1 MINGMAHAGRVFG
14 RRDWI
19 QSAARAADFIRITLW
34 KNNRLLANYKD
45 GKARLNAYLD
55 DYAFLLN
62 GLLEL
67 MQADFRPIDLEFAV
81 ALANVLLEQFEDP
94 AEGGFFFT
102 SHDHEKLIHR
112 PKPGHDNAT
121 PSGNGIAACA
131 LQRLGHILGESRYL
145 QAAERTLA
153 LFYPTMLRYPSA
165 CCSLLTALEES
176 LFPPQLVILRGQ
188 PQELKEW
195 VDALRIGSPYTLVLA
210 LPVELVELPLS
221 LSKPAGVNNTVNAWV
236 CHGVKCLPAIT
247 DVHELL
253 RFCEIHGK
261 IRPPFYFL

>member
-14 RRDWI
+14 RPEWVR
-19 QSAARAADFIRITLW
+19 SAARAVDFIRARLW
-34 KNNRLLANYKD
+34 KNNRLLATYKD
-45 GKARLNAYLD
+45 GKAHLNAYLD

-67 MQADFRPIDLEFAV
+67 MQAEFRRTDLEFAV
-81 ALANVLLEQFEDP
+81 ALADVLLEQFEDS
-94 AEGGFFFT
+94 ADGGFFFT

-121 PSGNGIAACA
+121 PSGNGIGACV
-131 LQRLGHILGESRYL
+131 LQRLGYILGESRYL
-145 QAAERTLA
+145 RAAERALA
-153 LFYPTMLRYPSA
+153 LFYPTMSRYPSA
-165 CCSLLTALEES
+165 CCSLLATLEES

-188 PQELKEW
+188 APALKEW
-195 VDALRIGSPYTLVLA
+195 VDALRLCSPYTLVFA
-210 LPVELVELPLS
+210 LPVELVELPMS

-261 IRPPFYFL
+261 IRAPFYN